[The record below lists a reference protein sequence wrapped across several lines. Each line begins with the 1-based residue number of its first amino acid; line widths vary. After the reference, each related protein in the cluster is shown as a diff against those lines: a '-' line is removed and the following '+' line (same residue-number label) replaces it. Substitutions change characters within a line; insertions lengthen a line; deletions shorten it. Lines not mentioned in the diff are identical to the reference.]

1 MLHNIRADSA
11 LWGSHNFGRPCKEM
25 PHSTPQALSCIK
37 VSWRRSVCLEVTV
50 SKNCVSAV
58 NRFRDRLG
66 CLQQLQLWY
75 VLKYNGDLRRFHW
88 HLRIRSDLWNVWHTS
103 QKHVWICNSSLGNG
117 SKIKGVFKSQ
127 RILVVYLV
135 SVSTHPYHVL
145 DGKKCR
151 TLKSLF
157 RNVVFTVIVSFTAL

>member
-1 MLHNIRADSA
+1 MLHKIRAGSA

-25 PHSTPQALSCIK
+25 PHSTLQALSCIK

-58 NRFRDRLG
+58 NRFRDGLG

-88 HLRIRSDLWNVWHTS
+88 HLRIRSDLWNVWNIS
-103 QKHVWICNSSLGNG
+103 QKQLWTCKSSLGNG
-117 SKIKGVFKSQ
+117 SKIKCVFSKSQ
-127 RILVVYLV
+127 LPDV
-135 SVSTHPYHVL
+135 
-145 DGKKCR
+145 DQF
-151 TLKSLF
+151 TL
-157 RNVVFTVIVSFTAL
+157 TALTLSFAVVAAIRRVPEN